1 MELARQRGT
10 NKSNH
15 KAAAVAT
22 AHASETSS
30 AEKKTLWVR
39 FKNEMV
45 HYWHGTKLL
54 GTEIKISS
62 KLARRISHGEKLT
75 RREQQQLRRTTGDLF
90 RLIPFS
96 VFIIVPCMEFLL
108 PVALKLFPNML
119 PSTFE
124 DSFAADEKKRKLLK
138 MRLQVAKFLQ
148 QTIEESWIATS
159 KTHIEQ
165 IESVN
170 GFSAF
175 FKKIRTTGEQAST
188 KELIR
193 VAKLFP
199 NELTL
204 DNLTRPQLLSMCR
217 YMNLNAFGTDA
228 FLRYQIR
235 TQMNSIKKDDKLIMA
250 EGVNSLTPQEL
261 FNACQARGMCTLN
274 VTPERMKSEL
284 VQWLEL
290 HLTHSIPSTLL
301 ILSHAFSFSQYP
313 TSTSSTTTTTTTTT
327 TISTPS
333 PSATLATE
341 ASIPPI
347 AAEALQATLSSLPET
362 LVSQTKIRVSE
373 LEGSPATAKQKLDVL
388 KEQEDLIAKEK
399 LQEDA
404 LKVVLRDSARLDLSR
419 ESIAHDLNALLDAK
433 TEGGGVGVD
442 ATLPLPPL
450 SHLPARRSSQ
460 IMTDAQATAHAPG
473 APPHAAVVPLG
484 VTHLTH
490 PLDNLVV
497 SAVEDEAHL
506 SKEQLLELREA
517 LGIMSSRS
525 AVLEDREK
533 LEELKRHRA
542 GYKENLSK
550 QKHSST
556 SSSTRRR
563 LGLRLDAMIT
573 RLDMELLEYSTTL
586 APTLQHLVAT
596 ERGELSTADIAS
608 ALRVIKHAPED
619 AAIAQIV
626 QRLDVD
632 GDGLVLLSQIWDL
645 ADRVAHEEGT
655 GILLEGGRH

>member
-1 MELARQRGT
+1 MLITILTSPTSLGASHHHGPVLRVTVTTPYYHSIRTRVFYTAPTQHQHNHPEPHHHTFHSSSSKPNTLSLLLIHGAPFYPKPTAEKETLASRKMELARQRGT

-170 GFSAF
+170 EFSAF

-235 TQMNSIKKDDKLIMA
+235 TQMNSIKKDDK
-250 EGVNSLTPQEL
+250 
-261 FNACQARGMCTLN
+261 
-274 VTPERMKSEL
+274 VT
-284 VQWLEL
+284 
-290 HLTHSIPSTLL
+290 
-301 ILSHAFSFSQYP
+301 
-313 TSTSSTTTTTTTTT
+313 
-327 TISTPS
+327 
-333 PSATLATE
+333 
-341 ASIPPI
+341 
-347 AAEALQATLSSLPET
+347 
-362 LVSQTKIRVSE
+362 
-373 LEGSPATAKQKLDVL
+373 
-388 KEQEDLIAKEK
+388 
-399 LQEDA
+399 
-404 LKVVLRDSARLDLSR
+404 
-419 ESIAHDLNALLDAK
+419 
-433 TEGGGVGVD
+433 
-442 ATLPLPPL
+442 
-450 SHLPARRSSQ
+450 
-460 IMTDAQATAHAPG
+460 
-473 APPHAAVVPLG
+473 
-484 VTHLTH
+484 
-490 PLDNLVV
+490 
-497 SAVEDEAHL
+497 
-506 SKEQLLELREA
+506 
-517 LGIMSSRS
+517 
-525 AVLEDREK
+525 
-533 LEELKRHRA
+533 
-542 GYKENLSK
+542 
-550 QKHSST
+550 
-556 SSSTRRR
+556 
-563 LGLRLDAMIT
+563 
-573 RLDMELLEYSTTL
+573 
-586 APTLQHLVAT
+586 
-596 ERGELSTADIAS
+596 
-608 ALRVIKHAPED
+608 
-619 AAIAQIV
+619 
-626 QRLDVD
+626 
-632 GDGLVLLSQIWDL
+632 
-645 ADRVAHEEGT
+645 
-655 GILLEGGRH
+655 

>member
-1 MELARQRGT
+1 
-10 NKSNH
+10 
-15 KAAAVAT
+15 
-22 AHASETSS
+22 
-30 AEKKTLWVR
+30 
-39 FKNEMV
+39 
-45 HYWHGTKLL
+45 
-54 GTEIKISS
+54 
-62 KLARRISHGEKLT
+62 
-75 RREQQQLRRTTGDLF
+75 
-90 RLIPFS
+90 
-96 VFIIVPCMEFLL
+96 
-108 PVALKLFPNML
+108 
-119 PSTFE
+119 
-124 DSFAADEKKRKLLK
+124 
-138 MRLQVAKFLQ
+138 
-148 QTIEESWIATS
+148 
-159 KTHIEQ
+159 
-165 IESVN
+165 
-170 GFSAF
+170 
-175 FKKIRTTGEQAST
+175 
-188 KELIR
+188 
-193 VAKLFP
+193 
-199 NELTL
+199 
-204 DNLTRPQLLSMCR
+204 
-217 YMNLNAFGTDA
+217 
-228 FLRYQIR
+228 
-235 TQMNSIKKDDKLIMA
+235 MA

-313 TSTSSTTTTTTTTT
+313 TSTSSTTTTTTTTTT

-404 LKVVLRDSARLDLSR
+404 LKAVLRDSARLDLSR

-542 GYKENLSK
+542 GYKEV
-550 QKHSST
+550 
-556 SSSTRRR
+556 
-563 LGLRLDAMIT
+563 
-573 RLDMELLEYSTTL
+573 TL
-586 APTLQHLVAT
+586 TIPKEKPTKVETLQNDTSVKLKQT
-596 ERGELSTADIAS
+596 STLCNPFKFFSLPSFFCIS
-608 ALRVIKHAPED
+608 EPLKTKTLLNFIFHPTTTRPAP
-619 AAIAQIV
+619 
-626 QRLDVD
+626 
-632 GDGLVLLSQIWDL
+632 
-645 ADRVAHEEGT
+645 
-655 GILLEGGRH
+655 